1 VRKVLVL
8 TARCRGAI
16 GAGGLE
22 LARRTVVI
30 SVTGGRK
37 GCSQSDFRYL
47 SLLQRSEAVEEV
59 RPPHRVAAISGFHW
73 RRDGSFLL
81 TQRWSGEIDDRGCAA
96 WG

>member
-1 VRKVLVL
+1 VEVEVRKVLVL

-59 RPPHRVAAISGFHW
+59 RPHTEWPQSVVFTGVAMGVF
-73 RRDGSFLL
+73 F
-81 TQRWSGEIDDRGCAA
+81 
-96 WG
+96 

>member
-1 VRKVLVL
+1 M
-8 TARCRGAI
+8 

-22 LARRTVVI
+22 LTRRTVVI

-37 GCSQSDFRYL
+37 GCSQSSFRYL
-47 SLLQRSEAVEEV
+47 SLWQSCEALEEA
-59 RPPHRVAAISGFHW
+59 RPPRRVAEISGFHW

-81 TQRWSGEIDDRGCAA
+81 TQSWSGEIDDRGCAA